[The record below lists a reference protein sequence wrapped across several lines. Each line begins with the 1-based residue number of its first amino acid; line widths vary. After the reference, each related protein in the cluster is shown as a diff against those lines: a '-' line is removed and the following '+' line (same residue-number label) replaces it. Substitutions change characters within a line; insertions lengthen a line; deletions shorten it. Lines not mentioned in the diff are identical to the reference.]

1 MKRGFFIRFGP
12 LKFAYCDRG
21 KEPEMNLKV
30 LFDKFPVLESN
41 YLTLKPVEPADEAEL
56 FAIYNNER
64 VFAYCGIFPKHS
76 RATVVKMIP
85 HFQRDYRQ
93 HSRVK
98 WGIYSKAH
106 GGRLVGI
113 IEAMDFSQKAERVTI
128 GYYLAEEYW
137 GMGLTTEAVRVL
149 THFLFSAV
157 AANRIQAEVMP
168 GNLASEQVLL
178 KNGYRLEG
186 LLRQFEYWPGKGI
199 VDLQMFAILRADYP
213 PYLLADQ

>member
-1 MKRGFFIRFGP
+1 VEEMKQSCGGKAMCFG
-12 LKFAYCDRG
+12 G
-21 KEPEMNLKV
+21 KEYVMNLKV
-30 LFDKFPVLESN
+30 LFDEFPVLQSS

-56 FAIYNNER
+56 FAIYDNER
-64 VFAYCGIFPKHS
+64 VFAYCGIFPKHN
-76 RATVVKMIP
+76 RATVAKMIP
-85 HFQRDYRQ
+85 HFQRNYRQ

-149 THFLFSAV
+149 THFLFSQAAV
-157 AANRIQAEVMP
+157 NRIQAEVMP

-199 VDLQMFAILRADYP
+199 VDLQMFAILRSDYP
-213 PYLLADQ
+213 PYLLAD